1 MMQIL
6 RKTNSNNAYPQPFL
20 DALFT
25 FVSYLLQTQPGGQML
40 MSAGIIPTLV
50 QIVGNHQYTQL
61 KNVAKVVGL
70 VDTIV
75 NSFATSFSAFCNAN
89 GLDILLNR
97 IKVRLR
103 ARVWYI
109 SVTETCDAVRWKSKR
124 APRVLRQTRISSMQA
139 ARLPTIDCPPSKP
152 CSSSCYA

>member
-6 RKTNSNNAYPQPFL
+6 RKTNSNEAYPQPFL

-50 QIVGNHQYTQL
+50 QIVGNLQYTQL
-61 KNVAKVVGL
+61 KNLAKIVGL
-70 VDTIV
+70 IDTIV

-97 IKVRLR
+97 IKVK
-103 ARVWYI
+103 
-109 SVTETCDAVRWKSKR
+109 EKKSLK
-124 APRVLRQTRISSMQA
+124 L
-139 ARLPTIDCPPSKP
+139 LLKKIDFFFC
-152 CSSSCYA
+152 C

>member
-1 MMQIL
+1 MDGITRHRNKLSEVLTAVNASANHGTMMQIL
-6 RKTNSNNAYPQPFL
+6 RKTNSNDAYSQSFL

-61 KNVAKVVGL
+61 KSIAKVVGL
-70 VDTIV
+70 IDTIV

-89 GLDILLNR
+89 GLDTLLNR
-97 IKVRLR
+97 IKVKKKIYM
-103 ARVWYI
+103 YI
-109 SVTETCDAVRWKSKR
+109 KLVLTHTHTYRWR
-124 APRVLRQTRISSMQA
+124 
-139 ARLPTIDCPPSKP
+139 
-152 CSSSCYA
+152 

>member
-1 MMQIL
+1 MDGITRHRNKLSEVLTAVNASANHGTMMQIL
-6 RKTNSNNAYPQPFL
+6 RKTNSNDAYSQSFL

-61 KNVAKVVGL
+61 KSIAKVVGL
-70 VDTIV
+70 IDTIV

-89 GLDILLNR
+89 GLDTLLNR
-97 IKVRLR
+97 IKV
-103 ARVWYI
+103 
-109 SVTETCDAVRWKSKR
+109 KK
-124 APRVLRQTRISSMQA
+124 
-139 ARLPTIDCPPSKP
+139 KF
-152 CSSSCYA
+152 